1 MPASRLAV
9 LRIERLP
16 LVRVD
21 GPDDPLVTHP
31 TPLYVRPTADACAEC
46 VRIDPGQTVM
56 RLELDGVVHTMVT
69 GALLKRDKVP
79 LETCAWRTVELPAA
93 ETTCADGKLPRVSV
107 VYGRCEASM
116 RWLDGIYRRYVDRY
130 PFKRPLA
137 IKSVAGSG
145 KTTTLLKLAARFKAQ
160 RETDDALRGKRILYI
175 AFNKQLVEE
184 LRGKLHAQ
192 GLTGVLTPLTFDALV
207 KRTAEMRFEAEGRPF
222 HLVGAL
228 TPTTLTEA
236 NPWFQGKPYAMK
248 KGLINQFAQF
258 CQHPTATHPREL
270 FPNKS
275 MLAKL
280 WEDTVRG
287 TFLTF
292 DGLRKRAHQEHW
304 MRDILDAQY
313 ARVFVDEAQDFDPIM
328 LDILLTDT
336 QAPKVFVGD
345 PKQQIYEWRGTIN
358 AFERLPPD
366 TLTLEFYTTFRMGEP
381 ATSEVATLTKTPM
394 ISGVPDRDTRLTTAV
409 THGTMPTDTPYTYL
423 FRSWR
428 GLLTTAQTLGASLP
442 PGTKLWVHD
451 FDRQMRLMESLH
463 ERLTRPG
470 RRQTSSGG
478 NHACPE
484 DDDLPA
490 FLMKLTHEELAALKD
505 AIQQRRAPSK
515 AAAHVRL
522 YTIHAYKGLE
532 AEVVRVAGDVDRE
545 SEPNLHYVAL
555 TRGTGHVFV
564 DALDEA
570 TQAKADQ
577 RARSGGGGAT
587 QWGEVKTT
595 RTVGAKRGGGGGG
608 GGAPRPKPPPLAEQ
622 LRALPAETRAVAEA
636 LAALRKTR
644 AAETGKPPYTV
655 FPNRVLLALAT
666 ARPADVVGLR
676 AIHGVGDKLVASV
689 GAEVLAVLAE
699 AS

>member
-1 MPASRLAV
+1 MLAV

-21 GPDDPLVTHP
+21 GLDDALVTHS
-31 TPLYVRPTADACAEC
+31 TPLYVRPTTDACTEC
-46 VRIDPGQTVM
+46 VRIDPAPVVM
-56 RLELDGVVHTMVT
+56 RLELDGIVHTMVT
-69 GALLKRDKVP
+69 GTLLKRDKAP
-79 LETCAWRTVELPAA
+79 ADANWQTIELPIN
-93 ETTCADGKLPRVSV
+93 TTYANGKLPRVAV

-116 RWLDGIYRRYVDRY
+116 RWLDGVYRRYVDRY

-184 LRGKLHAQ
+184 LRGKLHAH

-207 KRTAEMRFEAEGRPF
+207 KRTAEARFEAEGRPF

-248 KGLINQFAQF
+248 KGLIHQFAQF
-258 CQHPTATHPREL
+258 CQHPTATHPGEL

-381 ATSEVATLTKTPM
+381 ATSEVADLTKTPM

-409 THGTMPTDTPYTYL
+409 THDTMPADTPYTYL

-428 GLLTTAQTLGASLP
+428 GLLTTAQTLSVSLP
-442 PGTKLWVHD
+442 PGAKLWVHD
-451 FDRQMRLMESLH
+451 FDRQMGLMESLH

-470 RRQTSSGG
+470 RRQTSSG
-478 NHACPE
+478 NVCPE

-490 FLMKLTHEELAALKD
+490 FLMKLTHEELATLKD
-505 AIQQRRAPSK
+505 AIQQRRTQTK
-515 AAAHVRL
+515 AAAHVLL

-577 RARSGGGGAT
+577 RARGGGTT

-595 RTVGAKRGGGGGG
+595 RTVGAGDK
-608 GGAPRPKPPPLAEQ
+608 GAPRPKPPPLAEQ
-622 LRALPAETRAVAEA
+622 LRALPAETRALAET
-636 LAALRKTR
+636 LAALRKAR

-655 FPNRVLLALAT
+655 FTNRVLLALAT
-666 ARPADVVGLR
+666 ARPANVAGLR
-676 AIHGVGDKLVASV
+676 ASHGVGDKLVANV
-689 GAEVLAVLAE
+689 GAEVLAVFA
-699 AS
+699 AGS